1 MKKAELNVDKLCVES
16 FSTLSATSGQSG
28 TIEAYEYSESRY
40 RMGRRYLR

>member
-16 FSTLSATSGQSG
+16 FSTLSATSGKIG
-28 TIEAYEYSESRY
+28 TVEPTSAAESRY